1 VSKYTIVNLETD
13 RALSWA
19 TTLVAANR
27 SAQQFSTVPRIGIL
41 CAQRVV
47 EEYRFGV
54 LVAKPKSEVPQPL
67 VVKSKPD
74 EVSPL
79 PEVPKPLVIRGTVD
93 LVSKPKIVIRRRRDK
108 EDDEDDD
115 T

>member
-1 VSKYTIVNLETD
+1 MSKYTIVNPETD

-19 TTLVAANR
+19 TTLVAASR
-27 SAQQFSTVPRIGIL
+27 SAQQFSNVPYVVIRCG
-41 CAQRVV
+41 QRVV

-54 LVAKPKSEVPQPL
+54 LV
-67 VVKSKPD
+67 VKSKP
-74 EVSPL
+74 EVLTPVVSPQASQA
-79 PEVPKPLVIRGTVD
+79 
-93 LVSKPKIVIRRRRDK
+93 SKPKIVIRRRRRDK

>member
-1 VSKYTIVNLETD
+1 MSKYTIVNLETD

-19 TTLVAANR
+19 ISLVAANR
-27 SAQQFSTVPRIGIL
+27 SAQQFSTVPRFGIL

-47 EEYRFGV
+47 EEYRLGV
-54 LVAKPKSEVPQPL
+54 L
-67 VVKSKPD
+67 VVKSKPV
-74 EVSPL
+74 VSPPPEAPQ
-79 PEVPKPLVIRGTVD
+79 PEVPQPEVPPPLVIRGTVA
-93 LVSKPKIVIRRRRDK
+93 LASKPKIVIRRRRDK